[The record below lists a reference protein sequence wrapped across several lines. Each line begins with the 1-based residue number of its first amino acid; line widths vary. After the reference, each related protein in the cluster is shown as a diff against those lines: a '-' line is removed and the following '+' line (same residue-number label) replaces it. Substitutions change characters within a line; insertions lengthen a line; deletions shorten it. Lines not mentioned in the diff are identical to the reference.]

1 MDVKPEYLAIFSEE
15 ASDQL
20 REWEECLLA
29 LEKDPQDR
37 EQLNS
42 MFRALHTLKGSAG
55 FIGFDSLQKVA
66 HDLESSLSSVRDGL
80 RAYDQKLVDI
90 LFRGLDLCKTMI
102 DAFTNGGEIPAPT
115 SRNT

>member
-29 LEKDPQDR
+29 LEKNPQDR

-42 MFRALHTLKGSAG
+42 MFRAIAHPERLSGLHR
-55 FIGFDSLQKVA
+55 
-66 HDLESSLSSVRDGL
+66 VRL
-80 RAYDQKLVDI
+80 
-90 LFRGLDLCKTMI
+90 
-102 DAFTNGGEIPAPT
+102 PAEGCP
-115 SRNT
+115 